1 MKRIFL
7 LPFAADAASGDKTM
21 SILRN
26 RVRLAPLAMLALGA
40 LALSGCSSMRPT
52 QKAFAPDEYDQ
63 RHPIRVAP
71 MLEHI
76 DVFPTGSRL
85 DRRQHLDIV
94 EFARDYARNGRGG
107 INAAVPTGPHGHH
120 VMGAIRAALAEGGAR
135 APVQFTSYHGD
146 PKLGAAPVRLSFVK
160 LKAEVASK
168 CGLWPADLA
177 GNRDAESWHNKPY
190 HNLGCAYQSMIAAQV
205 ADPIDLVR
213 PRAEG
218 PVDTVKRTK
227 DIEALRKDQDPSTK
241 WAKDDAKIKE
251 AQQ

>member
-1 MKRIFL
+1 
-7 LPFAADAASGDKTM
+7 M
-21 SILRN
+21 SVSRN
-26 RVRLAPLAMLALGA
+26 RVRLAPLAVLALGA
-40 LALSGCSSMRPT
+40 LALSGCSTLRPT

-76 DVFPTGSRL
+76 DVFPTGARL

-107 INAAVPTGPHGHH
+107 INAAVPVGPHGHH

-135 APVQFTSYHGD
+135 VPVHFTSYQGD
-146 PKLGAAPVRLSFVK
+146 PKLGAAPIRLSFVK

-177 GNRDAESWHNKPY
+177 GSKEAETWHNRPY